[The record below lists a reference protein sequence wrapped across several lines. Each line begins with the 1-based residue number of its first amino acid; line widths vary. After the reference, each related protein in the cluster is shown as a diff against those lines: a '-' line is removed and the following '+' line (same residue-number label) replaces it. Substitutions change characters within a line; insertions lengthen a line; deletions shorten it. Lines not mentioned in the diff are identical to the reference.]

1 MPIIKL
7 LLALDFK
14 SGNLNLYALIGLAE
28 VIKKY
33 LLSCK
38 AKFHKENSK
47 FSETFSFKFSIIKA
61 SFILNLKKI
70 LSFNLLDS
78 NCKHEVLFFKIE
90 AKCDFPEPE
99 GPKILTIRCF
109 FHILQEYKIRIQK
122 RQRAVLHL

>member
-14 SGNLNLYALIGLAE
+14 SGNLNLYALIGLVE
-28 VIKKY
+28 VVKRY

-61 SFILNLKKI
+61 SFILNSKKI
-70 LSFNLLDS
+70 LSFNASDYISNVDVLL
-78 NCKHEVLFFKIE
+78 FKID
-90 AKCDFPEPE
+90 ARCVFPEPG
-99 GPKILTIRCF
+99 GPNILAIRF
-109 FHILQEYKIRIQK
+109 I
-122 RQRAVLHL
+122 HLGQLLINSYAS